1 MTQTINRMYGTRIQG
16 MRAAD
21 ELKARGFKDV
31 HVFDGAKPI
40 QPASDHED
48 PAASAPAPRSGAS
61 LLVEMRKAYILD
73 SHARVYA
80 DRVSLGGTLV
90 TVHALFGTALEATNV
105 LDSFDPIDSGVPEP
119 VFESYAWNEKI
130 PLSSA
135 LQIKTLTK
143 TKLPFETIW
152 NVPSVTRKPT
162 FFSKLLGFSLLT
174 SSKTPF
180 SSLLGLTLLSRD
192 ATPLS
197 TQLGFPLLVKSGR

>member
-21 ELKARGFKDV
+21 ALRARGYKDV
-31 HVFDGAKPI
+31 HVFDGTTPD
-40 QPASDHED
+40 QPSSDQEGT
-48 PAASAPAPRSGAS
+48 AASAPAGRSAAS
-61 LLVEMRKAYILD
+61 ILADMHKAYILD
-73 SHARVYA
+73 QHARVYA

-90 TVHALFGTALEATNV
+90 TVHALFGTAYEATNV

-130 PLSSA
+130 PFSSA

-143 TKLPFETIW
+143 TKLPFEKMW

-162 FFSKLLGFSLLT
+162 FLSELLGFSLLT
-174 SSKTPF
+174 SSTTPF
-180 SSLLGLTLLSRD
+180 SDLLGLTLLSRD

-197 TQLGFPLLVKSGR
+197 SQLGLRLLVKGTK